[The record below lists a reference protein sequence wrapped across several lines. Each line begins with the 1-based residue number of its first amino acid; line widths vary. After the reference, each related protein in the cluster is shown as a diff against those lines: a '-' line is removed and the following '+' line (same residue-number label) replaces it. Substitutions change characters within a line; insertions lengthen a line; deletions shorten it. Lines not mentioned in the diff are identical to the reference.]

1 MSYIYILN
9 IQISY
14 NIYNIYMEGGKLKLE
29 DKKKALKQLQPTKE
43 EAIKDLEKIND
54 LTCDKLNTNSII
66 GKKFIDFFTL
76 MERLETKGR
85 SGKSFFDLWENRSE
99 MYKKKYYKKLMKYK
113 MERGS
118 VNDVKIYKSIV
129 NLYFGS
135 VSIFK
140 PSIAMDVYCRFNPTS
155 ILDMT
160 MGWGG
165 RLLGACALNIP
176 KYTGIDLNVSLK
188 KPYEEMVEVLK
199 EYTTTKINLMFKDAL
214 KVDYNKLDYDLVLTS
229 PPYYNIEIYTGTEKM
244 SEEEWNETFYKPLFN
259 KTWDGLKVG
268 GHYCLNVPIK
278 VYDDILIPLLG
289 KADILIPMS
298 ISKRSPTTT
307 YKEYIY
313 VWKKTNKLVGSAI
326 RTDKLQILTQS
337 SYKKNKDIKD
347 LSNHILDRQLS
358 TKEAKVWYNPK
369 KNQVYVANRGTNK
382 TAKDWTNNLIAT
394 TGLYKNTQRYNN
406 AKDLQLKVKTKY
418 PNSKI
423 TNLGHSQSAF
433 ITKQLNEEGL
443 TDEVINT
450 NPATLPSDRKT
461 KDNEYTLRS
470 KGDLVSI
477 FHKNDKNTTE
487 IDNKTSNPILEH
499 KTDIINRIPKQL
511 IGTGMFI
518 MN

>member
-54 LTCDKLNTNSII
+54 LTCDKLNTNSRI
-66 GKKFIDFFTL
+66 GNKFIDFFTL

-99 MYKKKYYKKLMKYK
+99 IYKKKYIQKLMKYK

-118 VNDVKIYKSIV
+118 VNDVKIYKSMV
-129 NLYFGS
+129 DLYFGS
-135 VSIFK
+135 VNIFK
-140 PSIAMDVYCRFNPTS
+140 PSIAMDIYCRFNPTS

-199 EYTTTKINLMFKDAL
+199 EHTTTKINLIFKDAL

-289 KADILIPMS
+289 KADILIPLS
-298 ISKRSPTTT
+298 ISKRSPTST

-313 VWKKTNKLVGSAI
+313 VWKKTNKLVGGAI
-326 RTDKLQILTQS
+326 RSDKLQILTQS

-347 LSNHILDRQLS
+347 LSNHVLDRQLS

-369 KNQVYVANRGTNK
+369 KNEVYVSNRGTNK
-382 TAKDWTNNLIAT
+382 TAKDWLNNLSYVV
-394 TGLYKNTQRYNN
+394 GNYSNTQRYNN
-406 AKDLQLKVKTKY
+406 AKDIQMKVKAKY
-418 PNSKI
+418 PNSKVV
-423 TNLGHSQSAF
+423 NLGHSQGSA
-433 ITKQLNEEGL
+433 ITKQLNKEGL

-450 NPATLPSDRKT
+450 NPATLYSDRKN

-470 KGDLVSI
+470 KGDLISM
-477 FHKNDKNTTE
+477 FHSKDKNTTE
-487 IDNKTSNPILEH
+487 VDNKTMNPLTEH
-499 KTDIINRIPKQL
+499 KTTIINRLPKQN
-511 IGTGMFI
+511 IGSGYYVS
-518 MN
+518 N

>member
-1 MSYIYILN
+1 MDGGTLN
-9 IQISY
+9 
-14 NIYNIYMEGGKLKLE
+14 

-54 LTCDKLNTNSII
+54 LTCDKLNVNSRI
-66 GKKFIDFFTL
+66 GNKFIDFFTL
-76 MERLETKGR
+76 MERLETKGIR

-99 MYKKKYYKKLMKYK
+99 MYKKKSIQRLIKYKK
-113 MERGS
+113 ERGS
-118 VNDVKIYKSIV
+118 VNEVSIYKSMV
-129 NLYFGS
+129 DLFFGS
-135 VSIFK
+135 VNIFK
-140 PSIAMDVYCRFNPTS
+140 PSIAMDIYCRFNPTS

-229 PPYYNIEIYTGTEKM
+229 PPYYNMEIYTGTERR
-244 SEEEWNETFYKPLFN
+244 SVEEWNETFYKPLFD
-259 KTWDGLKVG
+259 KTWNGLKVG

-278 VYDDILIPLLG
+278 VYEDVLIPLLG
-289 KADILIPMS
+289 KANILIP
-298 ISKRSPTTT
+298 INHAKRRKTST

-313 VWKKTNKLVGSAI
+313 VWKKTNNLKGGAI
-326 RTDKLQILTQS
+326 RSDKLQILTQS

-347 LSNHILDRQLS
+347 LQNHILDRSLS
-358 TKEAKVWYNPK
+358 TKEVKVWYNPN
-369 KNQVYVANRGTNK
+369 KNEVYVSNRGTNN
-382 TAKDWTNNLIAT
+382 TAKDWINNVQYVV
-394 TGLYKNTQRYNN
+394 GNYSNTQRYKN
-406 AKDLQLKVKTKY
+406 AKDIQLKVKAKY

-423 TNLGHSQSAF
+423 TNMGHSQGAT
-433 ITKQLNEEGL
+433 ITKQLNKDGL

-450 NPATLPSDRKT
+450 NPATLYNDRKN
-461 KDNEYTLRS
+461 KDNEHVVKS

-477 FHKNDKNTTE
+477 FHKNDKNTIE
-487 IDNKTSNPILEH
+487 IDKKTNNPIIEH
-499 KTDIINRIPKQL
+499 KIDIIDRIPKQMV
-511 IGTGMFI
+511 GSGMGFM